1 MSELVI
7 GPGCEVTLYFSLA
20 LIDGAIIDSNFDTL
34 PATFTLGDGSLLPGF
49 ERLLLGLE
57 AGALE
62 TFSVSPEEGFGAR
75 NPDNAH
81 RIPRRQ
87 FAADLP
93 LSEGLVMSF
102 ADANQ
107 AETAGVVMS
116 IDGDYVDV
124 DFNHPLAG
132 RAIIFRVK
140 IEAVRQRR
148 INLVPDWESGHVR
161 SGDTG

>member
-20 LIDGAIIDSNFDTL
+20 LIDGAVIDSNFDTL
-34 PATFTLGDGSLLPGF
+34 PATFTLGDGSLPPGF
-49 ERLLLGLE
+49 ERLLLGFE

-62 TFSVSPEEGFGAR
+62 TFSVSPEEGFGAH
-75 NPDNAH
+75 NPDNIQ

-93 LSEGLVMSF
+93 LSEGLVVSF
-102 ADANQ
+102 ADASQ
-107 AETAGVVMS
+107 VETAGVVMS
-116 IDGDYVDV
+116 ADDDYVDV

-132 RAIIFRVK
+132 RTIIFRVK
-140 IEAVRQRR
+140 IKAVRQRR
-148 INLVPDWESGHVR
+148 INLVQDLDAGHVR